1 MPRNDATLGSITR
14 AILTISCD
22 LTLDRIIT
30 EQFRLNT
37 YAERGEVIFSRG
49 QMNRELTSDNGCYR
63 GVETV
68 EATFKTYSSRK

>member
-1 MPRNDATLGSITR
+1 MPHNDALGSITR
-14 AILTISCD
+14 AILTINCD

-37 YAERGEVIFSRG
+37 YAQRGEVIFSRG

-63 GVETV
+63 KRRG
-68 EATFKTYSSRK
+68 RRGNL